1 MSGGEERHKVYQT
14 SPEGDEKLLT
24 QCMKWRD
31 QALRKDRTVQF
42 MFQSLARAG
51 CTMPTERVWC
61 EHCSP
66 SLSGGYRPDGSVT
79 LCSNNVFSQKHV
91 AETMVHE
98 LIHAFDDC
106 RAHIEWNN
114 CEHLACSEV
123 RAAALSGD
131 CRFLNEIQRGNISI
145 AGQFKRCV
153 RRRAELS
160 IKMSPA
166 CKATTTVATVDKVF
180 NACLKDTEP
189 FERIP

>member
-1 MSGGEERHKVYQT
+1 
-14 SPEGDEKLLT
+14 
-24 QCMKWRD
+24 
-31 QALRKDRTVQF
+31 
-42 MFQSLARAG
+42 
-51 CTMPTERVWC
+51 
-61 EHCSP
+61 
-66 SLSGGYRPDGSVT
+66 
-79 LCSNNVFSQKHV
+79 
-91 AETMVHE
+91 MVHE

-166 CKATTTVATVDKVF
+166 CKASATVATVDKVF
-180 NACLKDTEP
+180 DACFKDTEP